1 MEVERL
7 LSIPEIKTSIMAQ
20 KFSNKK
26 SVNIN
31 APVTDVWMALVDPV
45 LIKQYFLGVD
55 AIGEWKE
62 GNTIIFKGEWQG
74 KKIEGKGKV
83 LQVEDQ
89 KLLKH
94 NYWSNFSGLADKSE
108 NYHIITYELI
118 PESGKTKL
126 NLTEENLATKEMQ
139 EQSGKLW
146 DMIFDNLKKLL
157 EPEKV
162 K

>member
-1 MEVERL
+1 M
-7 LSIPEIKTSIMAQ
+7 TQ
-20 KFSNKK
+20 NFSNKK
-26 SVNIN
+26 SVVIN
-31 APVTDVWMALVDPV
+31 APAIDVWRALTDPA
-45 LIKQYFLGVD
+45 LIRKYYLGVD
-55 AIGEWKE
+55 TIGKWRE

-83 LQVEDQ
+83 LQLEDQ

-94 NYWSNFSGLADKSE
+94 SYWSSFSGLEDKPE
-108 NYHIITYELI
+108 NYHIITYELM
-118 PESGKTKL
+118 PGNGHTKL
-126 NLTEENLATKEMQ
+126 SLTEENLATKEMK
-139 EQSGKLW
+139 EQSDKLW